1 VLQLYSFDYGYSLV
15 VLGKDFL
22 SWSGGEGKRIIYNM
36 IANSLRKIHFSENRE
51 QNNCSE
57 IAMQRCKLM

>member
-22 SWSGGEGKRIIYNM
+22 SWSGGEGKRIIYYKCYSPS
-36 IANSLRKIHFSENRE
+36 IAFHVLTTI
-51 QNNCSE
+51 
-57 IAMQRCKLM
+57 KLIYTFA